1 MTKKKNRLLHF
12 LIAAILILSGV
23 VGLKTL
29 IASKPDLQKKRP
41 PVPIPPAR
49 TITVKTAAHPVI
61 ITGQGTVRPI
71 KEIRLVPQVNGK
83 IVHVSSALVNGGAFN
98 KGDLLLRIDPA
109 DYQIAVTLAKAR
121 IKDSE
126 SKHQLAIEEA
136 AMGRQEWMQLNS
148 DSNPPPLVAKEPQ
161 LAAALA
167 KLDADRAELKK
178 AQLQLARTHLTAPF
192 DGRVSDKSVDI
203 GQYVTPG
210 QALAVLYDTAAAE
223 IVLPMEDKKLFWFEV
238 PGFTP
243 QAVSGS
249 EAEVQVQVAGRELS
263 RRGQVV
269 RAEGKLDEHTRMIN
283 VVVRVEK
290 PYEVMPP
297 LAVGLFATVKI
308 KGRIIANAA
317 LIPRSALRAKSI
329 VWVVDAKGRLEFR
342 RVEVA
347 RFSTA
352 GVIVTSGLADGE
364 KVVISPIKG
373 VSDGMQVRNVS
384 TDERDGS

>member
-1 MTKKKNRLLHF
+1 MTKKKYRLLHF
-12 LIAAILILSGV
+12 SIAAILILSGV

-29 IASKPDLQKKRP
+29 IASKSDLQKKRP

-83 IVHVSSALVNGGAFN
+83 IVYVSSALVNGGAFN

-109 DYQIAVTLAKAR
+109 DYQIAVTLARAR

-223 IVLPMEDKKLFWFEV
+223 IVLPMEDRKLFWFDV

-249 EAEVQVQVAGRELS
+249 EAEVQVNVAGRELS

-283 VVVRVEK
+283 VVVRVAK

-308 KGRIIANAA
+308 KGRVIANAA

-347 RFSTA
+347 RFSFA
-352 GVIVTSGLADGE
+352 GVIVTSGLADGD

-373 VSDGMQVRNVS
+373 VSDGMKVRNVS
-384 TDERDGS
+384 TNERDGS

>member
-1 MTKKKNRLLHF
+1 MTKKKNRILHF
-12 LIAAILILSGV
+12 SIAAILILSGV

-29 IASKPDLQKKRP
+29 IASKSDLQKKRP

-71 KEIRLVPQVNGK
+71 KEIRLVPQVSGK
-83 IVHVSSALVNGGAFN
+83 IVYVSSALVNGGAFN

-109 DYQIAVTLAKAR
+109 DYQIAVTLAQAR

-126 SKHQLAIEEA
+126 SKHHLAIEEA
-136 AMGRQEWMQLNS
+136 AVARQEWVQLNYGG
-148 DSNPPPLVAKEPQ
+148 DPPPLVAKEPQ
-161 LAAALA
+161 LAAAQA

-223 IVLPMEDKKLFWFEV
+223 IVLPMEDRKLFWFDV

-249 EAEVQVQVAGRELS
+249 EAEVQVNVAGHALS

-269 RAEGKLDEHTRMIN
+269 RTEGKLDEHTRMIN
-283 VVVRVEK
+283 VVVRVAK
-290 PYEVMPP
+290 PYDVMPP
-297 LAVGLFATVKI
+297 LAVGLFATVNI

-317 LIPRSALRAKSI
+317 LIPRSALRAGSI
-329 VWVVDAKGRLEFR
+329 VWVVDAKGRLRFR
-342 RVEVA
+342 RVDVA

-352 GVIVTSGLADGE
+352 GVIVTNGLADGE

-373 VSDGMQVRNVS
+373 VSDGMKVRNVS

>member
-1 MTKKKNRLLHF
+1 M
-12 LIAAILILSGV
+12 
-23 VGLKTL
+23 KTL
-29 IASKPDLQKKRP
+29 IASKSDLQKKRP

-83 IVHVSSALVNGGAFN
+83 IVYVSSALVNGGAFN

-109 DYQIAVTLAKAR
+109 DYQIAVTLAQAR

-126 SKHQLAIEEA
+126 SKHHLAIEEA
-136 AMGRQEWMQLNS
+136 AVARQEWMQLNS
-148 DSNPPPLVAKEPQ
+148 DSDPPPLVAKEPQ
-161 LAAALA
+161 LAAAQA

-223 IVLPMEDKKLFWFEV
+223 IVLPMEDRKLFWFDV

-249 EAEVQVQVAGRELS
+249 EAEVQVNVAGRELS

-283 VVVRVEK
+283 VVVRVAK

-347 RFSTA
+347 RFSFA
-352 GVIVTSGLADGE
+352 GVIVTSGLADGD

-373 VSDGMQVRNVS
+373 VSDGMKVRNVS

>member
-12 LIAAILILSGV
+12 SIAAILILSGV

-29 IASKPDLQKKRP
+29 IASKSDLQKQRP

-83 IVHVSSALVNGGAFN
+83 IVYVSSALVNGGAFN

-223 IVLPMEDKKLFWFEV
+223 IVLPMEDRKLFWFDV

-249 EAEVQVQVAGRELS
+249 EAEVQVNVAGRELS

-269 RAEGKLDEHTRMIN
+269 RTEGKLDEHTRMIN
-283 VVVRVEK
+283 VVVRVAK
-290 PYEVMPP
+290 PYYVMPP

-347 RFSTA
+347 RFSFA
-352 GVIVTSGLADGE
+352 GVIVTSGLADGD

-373 VSDGMQVRNVS
+373 VSDGMKVRNVS

>member
-12 LIAAILILSGV
+12 SIAAILILSGV
-23 VGLKTL
+23 IGLKTL
-29 IASKPDLQKKRP
+29 IASKSDLQKKRP

-83 IVHVSSALVNGGAFN
+83 IVYVSSALVNGGAFN

-109 DYQIAVTLAKAR
+109 DYQIAVTLAQAR

-223 IVLPMEDKKLFWFEV
+223 IVLPMEDRKLFWFDV

-249 EAEVQVQVAGRELS
+249 EAEVQVNVAGRELS

-283 VVVRVEK
+283 VVVRVAK

-308 KGRIIANAA
+308 KGRVIANAA

-347 RFSTA
+347 RFSFA
-352 GVIVTSGLADGE
+352 GVIVTSGLADGD

-373 VSDGMQVRNVS
+373 VSDGMKVRNVS
-384 TDERDGS
+384 TNERDGS